1 MGVNISTQ
9 QAVLGSRMIKLL
21 KKHLKRKTSPSQE
34 ELIKLAKVLNKDVDD
49 IKKAAA
55 LLTSEG
61 VGTLKNCG
69 VIPDTEV
76 TQIVENI
83 TSQAGEFEN
92 FGEFAETLVEQ
103 LPIPAEAKFM
113 AAAFMDGDE

>member
-1 MGVNISTQ
+1 MGMTAQ
-9 QAVLGSRMIKLL
+9 QTILGTRMIRLL

-34 ELIKLAKVLNKDVDD
+34 ELIKLARVLNKDVGD
-49 IKKAAA
+49 IKTAAA
-55 LLTSEG
+55 ILTSEG

-69 VIPDTEV
+69 VIPDTDV

-92 FGEFAETLVEQ
+92 FGEFAQTMVEQ